1 MLGAS
6 ELSESDGSGALELDG
21 SVLELDGSG
30 ALELDGCVLE
40 LDGSGSLEFGGSGVG
55 SGVLDGRPRSFFFVA
70 PARFCLT
77 DAITSRLSNTTAGE
91 EPVKTTWKDF
101 SIFL

>member
-30 ALELDGCVLE
+30 ALELDG
-40 LDGSGSLEFGGSGVG
+40 SGIG

-70 PARFCLT
+70 PARFCLI
-77 DAITSRLSNTTAGE
+77 DAIVSRLSNTTAGE
-91 EPVKTTWKDF
+91 DSVKTLSRDF
-101 SIFL
+101 VIFL